1 MQSRDNKAGMEVT
14 LAVLAD
20 FASTSREGKLN
31 IMGIFDQINPTT
43 FPAGLPLMHLVISY
57 EASPAEYDT
66 TKQTKV
72 ALLDAD
78 GNQIFAAEQAIKVN
92 RPAIPGA
99 RATMNQIYALAGVR
113 FEKAGDY
120 QFSVLVNDDQK
131 RSVSLRV
138 NEIPKD
144 AT

>member
-1 MQSRDNKAGMEVT
+1 MEVT

-31 IMGIFDQINPTT
+31 IMGIFDQINPTA

-57 EASPAEYDT
+57 EASPAEYDSD
-66 TKQTKV
+66 KQIKV
-72 ALLDAD
+72 TLIDSD
-78 GNQIFAAEQAIKVN
+78 GNQIFTAEQTIRVN
-92 RPAIPGA
+92 RPPMPGA
-99 RATMNQIYALAGVR
+99 RATMNQIFALAGVR
-113 FEKAGDY
+113 FDKAGDY
-120 QFSVLVNDDQK
+120 QFSVLINDDQK

-144 AT
+144 APK